1 MISACFS
8 SFGKTPLF
16 TALLKLAEI
25 KYEKRSLLSF
35 IIFVAISLCYVAFDV
50 SKLFMILPTHSGLIS
65 SKEKLLVVSMFSLI
79 TLIPGWFRYF
89 SMAGLIVIASL
100 SEEVLVRTTILR
112 F

>member
-1 MISACFS
+1 
-8 SFGKTPLF
+8 
-16 TALLKLAEI
+16 
-25 KYEKRSLLSF
+25 
-35 IIFVAISLCYVAFDV
+35 
-50 SKLFMILPTHSGLIS
+50 MILLMHSGLIS
-65 SKEKLLVVSMFSLI
+65 SKEKLLVVSMFSRI